1 MKVELTKELM
11 RLLKLD
17 NEIKILYKFYLNQY
31 SFRVKNKYST
41 IETEIF
47 CLHLGTAL
55 GKDENIIREDLKHA
69 IQEWFYENKQ

>member
-47 CLHLGTAL
+47 CLHLGTSL
-55 GKDENIIREDLKHA
+55 GKDENTIREDLKHA
-69 IQEWFYENKQ
+69 IQE